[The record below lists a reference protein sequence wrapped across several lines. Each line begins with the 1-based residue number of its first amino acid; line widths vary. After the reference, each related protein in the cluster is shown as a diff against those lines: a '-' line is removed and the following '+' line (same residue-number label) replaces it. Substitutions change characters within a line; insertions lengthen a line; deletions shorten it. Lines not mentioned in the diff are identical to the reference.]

1 MILSDRSHV
10 DLCAGAGGLALGC
23 AAAGFET
30 VALYE
35 RDSRSCATLR
45 HNVARGL
52 LSGTVVEADVSR
64 IRWQQPSGTLSLLSA
79 GLPCQP
85 FSVAGAHKAIVDE
98 RNLFPELFRAIRCL
112 RPLVVLVENVPGL
125 MRPRFKD
132 YFEYILAQLSMPQ
145 SSPLRGEDWR
155 RHFLR
160 LTRELQAE
168 DCEPDY
174 FVQWRIL
181 NSADFGVPQ
190 IRRRLF
196 LVATSREL
204 GAFSFPRQSHS
215 RYPLDPGS
223 SKPEGG
229 GPFDWRSAQHA
240 RSEEPK
246 PWISVKEA
254 LEGLPEATPHAAS
267 PVANHFPID
276 GARSYPRHLP
286 SVMHLPAKTVK
297 AGVHGV
303 AGGEN
308 TVSVAGGGVRYFTLR
323 ELARLQTFPDSY
335 EFLGPRSSIVR
346 QIGNA
351 VCCALAEELAAG
363 ALALIEQ
370 HYSAGKRRAI

>member
-1 MILSDRSHV
+1 MPSPSRGARRERPWLDAASIQGLLRVHPRSTFYAPILTSPRR
-10 DLCAGAGGLALGC
+10 GLA
-23 AAAGFET
+23 AA
-30 VALYE
+30 LSSPH
-35 RDSRSCATLR
+35 SRAPS
-45 HNVARGL
+45 RGL
-52 LSGTVVEADVSR
+52 R
-64 IRWQQPSGTLSLLSA
+64 A
-79 GLPCQP
+79 GLFCA
-85 FSVAGAHKAIVDE
+85 VAD
-98 RNLFPELFRAIRCL
+98 LELCRL
-112 RPLVVLVENVPGL
+112 RRTSDSTPVVLSC
-125 MRPRFKD
+125 
-132 YFEYILAQLSMPQ
+132 YF
-145 SSPLRGEDWR
+145 
-155 RHFLR
+155 
-160 LTRELQAE
+160 TRTGS
-168 DCEPDY
+168 
-174 FVQWRIL
+174 V
-181 NSADFGVPQ
+181 
-190 IRRRLF
+190 LF
-196 LVATSREL
+196 
-204 GAFSFPRQSHS
+204 

>member
-1 MILSDRSHV
+1 MRCHHETPVSFLDATSSAAIAQHLVHARRAGQLPTHVLTFLSSIEHLREYARVKAIVEGRRGQWTKSPKWIRVLQD
-10 DLCAGAGGLALGC
+10 AP
-23 AAAGFET
+23 EI
-30 VALYE
+30 VALPN
-35 RDSRSCATLR
+35 A
-45 HNVARGL
+45 
-52 LSGTVVEADVSR
+52 VV
-64 IRWQQPSGTLSLLSA
+64 A
-79 GLPCQP
+79 GLPITAEQ
-85 FSVAGAHKAIVDE
+85 
-98 RNLFPELFRAIRCL
+98 L
-112 RPLVVLVENVPGL
+112 RSLEKSLLLCP
-125 MRPRFKD
+125 K
-132 YFEYILAQLSMPQ
+132 
-145 SSPLRGEDWR
+145 
-155 RHFLR
+155 
-160 LTRELQAE
+160 
-168 DCEPDY
+168 
-174 FVQWRIL
+174 
-181 NSADFGVPQ
+181 
-190 IRRRLF
+190 
-196 LVATSREL
+196 
-204 GAFSFPRQSHS
+204 
-215 RYPLDPGS
+215 
-223 SKPEGG
+223 EGG
-229 GPFDWRSAQHA
+229 VSLRQLLSHGPEFPS
-240 RSEEPK
+240 SE